1 MSKKGSKSALFW
13 TSYSD
18 LMTTLFFVMLVL
30 FIVVTIAMGRIVQSN
45 KTIVDEYNRVKE
57 RIVHV
62 TDSLNK
68 IQNVIVAN
76 EQAVKKI
83 REIENSIKNIDH
95 NWFEYQLSFL
105 LHFLLLLGQSEPL
118 LVTGPYNH
126 PK

>member
-1 MSKKGSKSALFW
+1 MSKKGSKGALFW

-30 FIVVTIAMGRIVQSN
+30 FIVVTIAMGRIVQNN

-57 RIVHV
+57 RIEHV

-83 REIENSIKNIDH
+83 REIV
-95 NWFEYQLSFL
+95 W
-105 LHFLLLLGQSEPL
+105 
-118 LVTGPYNH
+118 
-126 PK
+126 